1 MADIDILCAIDAGEL
16 PTLSQDSN
24 NPTGGL
30 NNYVYMIVKSAD
42 AISGQ
47 AGPELNISA
56 NIGDNVRWRATSLD
70 SNFGLSVVFYNFTA
84 SQGGNLLSS
93 PTLLGGVN
101 NGTPYT
107 VNEMMPVQGN
117 MPWSTT
123 NVAVPYDFYQ
133 STVEGTGS
141 VTYQWSFKVNKTN
154 NGSLVG
160 YGIWDPFIT
169 ISN

>member
-1 MADIDILCAIDAGEL
+1 MSDIDILCAIDAAEL
-16 PTLSQDSN
+16 PTLSQDRN

-30 NNYVYMIVKSAD
+30 NQWVYMIVKDAN

-70 SNFGLSVVFYNFTA
+70 SNFDLTVVFYNFTA
-84 SQGGNLLSS
+84 QGGNLLTS
-93 PTLLGGVN
+93 PQLIGGVN
-101 NGTPYT
+101 GGTPVT
-107 VNEMMPVQGN
+107 INQMMPVQGN
-117 MPWSTT
+117 MPWNTT
-123 NVAVPYDFYQ
+123 SVAVPYDYYQ
-133 STVEGTGS
+133 STVESVGS
-141 VTYQWSFKVNKTN
+141 VTYQWSFQVNNTS